1 MPQTTIRVSSPTEDL
16 LNVLKRYSGDKL
28 TRPEDLAVLLEA
40 ASQHKALGTLEEL
53 SFHAK
58 FVASAGGSLRR
69 VGATDPNT
77 ARLSSELQTEIA
89 TVARLVRLLL
99 VHSPLPVQERFASA
113 YCAATPE
120 SLENL
125 FALCYDLSWYK
136 NWLIDHPEGVD
147 AIAAHRAHRF
157 TLWRFALCVIV
168 TGAILWLGSTAVRAV
183 IANELL
189 IPGTIQF
196 NDRTPPVVEHQLY
209 RVLAESAILMIS
221 GYVLV
226 LAGSVVFLWT
236 SPFLLREHGWL
247 LMSALLLYLFVPV
260 EAYVMYLDVRMV
272 IMVLFADTGVAAVRE
287 LFLARVGALAG
298 VPLVALL
305 CYYTIIV
312 LAIFQ
317 PFRRNAPQPA

>member
-1 MPQTTIRVSSPTEDL
+1 MRVSSPTDVL
-16 LNVLKRYSGDKL
+16 LGLLKRYSGDKL

-69 VGATDPNT
+69 VGATDPNV
-77 ARLSSELQTEIA
+77 ARLSSELQSETA
-89 TVARLVRLLL
+89 AVTRLVRLLL
-99 VHSPLPVQERFASA
+99 AHSPLPVQEHFTSS
-113 YCAATPE
+113 YFAATPE
-120 SLENL
+120 ALENL

-147 AIAAHRAHRF
+147 AIAAQGSRRF
-157 TLWRFALCVIV
+157 TLWRLALCVIV
-168 TGAILWLGSTAVRAV
+168 TGAILWLGATAVRAV
-183 IANELL
+183 VANDLL
-189 IPGTIQF
+189 IPGTMQF
-196 NDRTPPVVEHQLY
+196 DDRTPPVAERQLY

-226 LAGSVVFLWT
+226 LVGSVVFLLT

-260 EAYVMYLDVRMV
+260 EAYVMSLDVRMV
-272 IMVLFADTGVAAVRE
+272 IMVFFSDAGTPAVRE

-298 VPLVALL
+298 VPFVALF
-305 CYYTIIV
+305 CYCTIIA

-317 PFRRNAPQPA
+317 PFRRNALQTT